1 MIEQIMRPGIKYM
14 LLKIVKNTKRKPYN
28 MERKKNVQHLGCR
41 HKSIQNFVQLGINSI
56 GKFS

>member
-28 MERKKNVQHLGCR
+28 MERKEKRATLG
-41 HKSIQNFVQLGINSI
+41 V
-56 GKFS
+56 